1 MAWYHDR
8 CEAAGVPHHE
18 KVMPHSFRIGGAT
31 ALFSQGVTAEEIRT
45 MGRWSS
51 DIHRLYVRACFER
64 CCFWSK
70 AAGSASVT
78 DVAGASFDEADEEY
92 Y

>member
-1 MAWYHDR
+1 M
-8 CEAAGVPHHE
+8 
-18 KVMPHSFRIGGAT
+18 RIGGAT
-31 ALFSQGVTAEEIRT
+31 ALFAQGAHETVIRT

-64 CCFWSK
+64 CCYWSK
-70 AAGSASVT
+70 AAGSTSVT